1 MGEQRGEAVEDNQ
14 RQFFVAKFMG
24 VNWFANGFVEDFC
37 ENYTGTI
44 MIREVM
50 TREIV
55 EFHRKKKKKNRD
67 HVLLWKA
74 GELLPNEPWDEIVLP
89 LTAWMT
95 ISGGK
100 MGIWSTFAGQLGKL
114 HLLMR
119 ITCSNQKLWNRTDNK
134 LTVKW
139 NNLLLNAWNIW
150 KCKKAACSN
159 SHYWFRKPY
168 SSGSQNFG
176 T

>member
-14 RQFFVAKFMG
+14 RQFFVAEFMG

-37 ENYTGTI
+37 ENYTGII

-50 TREIV
+50 TLEIV
-55 EFHRKKKKKNRD
+55 EFHEKKKKLRSCDTVESWRIATKWTLR
-67 HVLLWKA
+67 
-74 GELLPNEPWDEIVLP
+74 WDCFAVN
-89 LTAWMT
+89 
-95 ISGGK
+95 SVDDNQRRKK

-114 HLLMR
+114 HLLMK
-119 ITCSNQKLWNRTDNK
+119 ITCSNQKLWNRADSK
-134 LTVKW
+134 LNVKW

-150 KCKKAACSN
+150 KYKKAACSN
-159 SHYWFRKPY
+159 SHYWFGKSY
-168 SSGSQNFG
+168 SSGSPNFG

>member
-1 MGEQRGEAVEDNQ
+1 MWATEDGRAAGRGGGGQSKAVLCCKIYGGQ
-14 RQFFVAKFMG
+14 LICKWVCRRFLWKLH
-24 VNWFANGFVEDFC
+24 WY
-37 ENYTGTI
+37 NYD
-44 MIREVM
+44 
-50 TREIV
+50 TRSNDAWNSWV
-55 EFHRKKKKKNRD
+55 SSKKKKKNRD
-67 HVLLWKA
+67 HVLRWKA

-119 ITCSNQKLWNRTDNK
+119 TTCSNQKLWNRTDNK

-159 SHYWFRKPY
+159 SHY
-168 SSGSQNFG
+168 
-176 T
+176 